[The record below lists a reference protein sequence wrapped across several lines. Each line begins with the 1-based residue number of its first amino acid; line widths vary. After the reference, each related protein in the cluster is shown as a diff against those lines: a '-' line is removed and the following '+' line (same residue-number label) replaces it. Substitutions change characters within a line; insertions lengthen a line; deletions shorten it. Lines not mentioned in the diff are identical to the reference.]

1 MAYAVGCGPR
11 KADAAYDM
19 ANALIRSGHLTADEA
34 TEVWQALVLLDVLA
48 EDIGLDGWDYRPE
61 PAPEGLIRA
70 FVAAGLLDSTIAA
83 VLTKDEINAAMSHGW
98 GPAGPD
104 PAAAL
109 RAALG
114 RARAGVDPGDLQRIV
129 TGRAEQ
135 RCAAVLPRAS
145 AACIRLAG
153 HPGAHRAS

>member
-1 MAYAVGCGPR
+1 MCSP
-11 KADAAYDM
+11 K
-19 ANALIRSGHLTADEA
+19 N
-34 TEVWQALVLLDVLA
+34 
-48 EDIGLDGWDYRPE
+48 IGLDGWDYRPE
-61 PAPEGLIRA
+61 RAPEGLIRA
-70 FVAAGLLDSTIAA
+70 AVAAGLLDSTIAA
-83 VLTKDEINAAMSHGW
+83 VMTKDEINAAMSHGW
-98 GPAGPD
+98 RPAGPD